1 MDCHKKEWNL
11 AIFDNMDG
19 LRGYYAKWNKSNRE
33 KQIPYDLYVESEKQN
48 KLMNITEQTRLID
61 AKNKQVVARGKRI
74 GQMIE
79 IGEGE

>member
-1 MDCHKKEWNL
+1 MESNFATYNSVNGC
-11 AIFDNMDG
+11 G
-19 LRGYYAKWNKSNRE
+19 GYYAKWNKSNRE

-74 GQMIE
+74 GRMIE
-79 IGEGE
+79 IGEGD

>member
-19 LRGYYAKWNKSNRE
+19 VRGYYAKWNKSNRE

-74 GQMIE
+74 GRMIE
-79 IGEGE
+79 IGEGD

>member
-74 GQMIE
+74 GRMIE
-79 IGEGE
+79 IGEGD